1 MAELYAKRGVV
12 MAADSQSEITTLHLV
27 VSASGDEFRRCLS
40 VTEADDCLVFADVGV
55 LLLCRSDLDLE
66 ALGKLEPC
74 ALLRDLAVH
83 GLENLAQSMGVRII
97 DDQEWASMIPS
108 YTHCLTWK

>member
-83 GLENLAQSMGVRII
+83 GQTRARAIKYRHQYMPNRRHTFG
-97 DDQEWASMIPS
+97 
-108 YTHCLTWK
+108 